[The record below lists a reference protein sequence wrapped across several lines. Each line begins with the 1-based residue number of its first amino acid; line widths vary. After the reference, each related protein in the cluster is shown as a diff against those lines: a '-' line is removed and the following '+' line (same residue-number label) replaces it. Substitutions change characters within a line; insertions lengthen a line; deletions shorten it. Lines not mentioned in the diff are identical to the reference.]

1 MLAKKQGVI
10 VNFSSGWGRSTS
22 PQVSSYCASKWAI
35 EGLTRAL
42 AQELPSGMA
51 AIALNPGII
60 HTDMLDICFG
70 EEASYYT
77 PIDKWVEVAAPFIL
91 NFSVQDNGVPKTV
104 PV

>member
-1 MLAKKQGVI
+1 VPQ
-10 VNFSSGWGRSTS
+10 NGR
-22 PQVSSYCASKWAI
+22 I
-35 EGLTRAL
+35 EGLTAAL

-51 AIALNPGII
+51 SIALNPGII

-104 PV
+104 PI